1 MGLEE
6 DTTNSGGRNDLE
18 TGSVDSIFL
27 EYTRGKE
34 TDFPLTEPPTNEK
47 QSSPSNSSSNAWDDD
62 EFDGVDKVEKR
73 ESGGDSQENWSLGR
87 LEEYKALQ
95 SSVKWM
101 YFDIGFNLQDILL
114 KCAGKGFKTFDG

>member
-6 DTTNSGGRNDLE
+6 NTTNGGGSDVE
-18 TGSVDSIFL
+18 TGSVNSIIL

-34 TDFPLTEPPTNEK
+34 SDFPGTEPLKNEK
-47 QSSPSNSSSNAWDDD
+47 QSSPSNSSTNAWDDD

-101 YFDIGFNLQDILL
+101 YFDMGINLQDVLL